1 MFCTAILLSAGFCA
15 FGQFEGKIIFEVK
28 YESSDP
34 STQGYLSMLPSES
47 TLTIKDVHSKFEQT
61 IAGGAEQL
69 VVSDARTGIST
80 LVMNFMGQKFQVKM
94 NADSL
99 KTLRKNEPLHIV
111 ETEQTKEILGLV
123 CTKALAISGT
133 DTAEVYFNHALHP
146 YPMVPQLADVNGIP
160 LEYTL
165 LQNNI
170 RMHFKAKKIV
180 KTPVH
185 PSVFEISADIREVSF
200 TQFARSFALPK

>member
-1 MFCTAILLSAGFCA
+1 MICTAVLLAAGFCA
-15 FGQFEGKIIFEVK
+15 YGQFEGEIIYEVK

-34 STQGYLSMLPSES
+34 STQGYLSLLPSES
-47 TLTIKDVHSKFEQT
+47 TLTIKDVRSRFQQT
-61 IAGGAEQL
+61 IVGGAEQL
-69 VVSDARTGIST
+69 VVTDARTGYST

-99 KTLRKNEPLHIV
+99 KTLRKNEPLRII
-111 ETEQTKEILGLV
+111 ETEQTKEILGMV
-123 CTKALAISGT
+123 CKKALAISGT
-133 DTAEVYFNHALHP
+133 DTMEVYFNQALHP
-146 YPMVPQLADVNGIP
+146 YPMVPQLADVHGIP

-180 KTPVH
+180 KSVVD
-185 PSVFEISADIREVSF
+185 PSVFEVSSDVREISFA
-200 TQFARSFALPK
+200 QFAKSFALPK